1 MFKQLL
7 GKKGLTIVAGSI
19 LGNMIA
25 ERFLLKAGP
34 DDPSGFIMVAD
45 GIGMDDVA
53 RGLAIAFS
61 AFMLEKVIG

>member
-1 MFKQLL
+1 M
-7 GKKGLTIVAGSI
+7 AGSI